1 MKQSLGIP
9 TLACL
14 ALSLAEAAQAQ
25 AGRPSGAQQGPLGAF
40 GALLPLIVIFVIF
53 YLLLILPMRRRQKK
67 HQEMLAKIAKGDR
80 VVTSGG
86 IFGTVVSVEDDIVQ
100 LRVAENVKLQV
111 ARSAIAGQAKDAGTA
126 DLNPTE
132 PK

>member
-1 MKQSLGIP
+1 MQQQPGILG
-9 TLACL
+9 T
-14 ALSLAEAAQAQ
+14 
-25 AGRPSGAQQGPLGAF
+25 F
-40 GALLPLIVIFVIF
+40 GALLPLLVIFVIF
-53 YLLLILPMRRRQKK
+53 YLLLILPMKRRQKK
-67 HQEMLAKIAKGDR
+67 HQQMLTQLTKGDR

-86 IFGTVVSVEDDIVQ
+86 IFGTVVSVEGDVVN

-111 ARSAIAGQAKDAGTA
+111 ARSAVAGQAKDAGTA